1 MGSDDETIIRI
12 FVSRAEIDLRW
23 GKDIYLRIIKGHS
36 MYTGWWL
43 KGIRRWPTE
52 RWKLLLNRLGKVVM
66 TVVTT
71 FLIILDICSMLYY
84 VQDTGGDYS
93 KILLKLLNPESKI
106 AWALKITSQRFPR
119 FRLSRCLI
127 SNQSDLFGPMPD
139 LAWCLRNCE
148 NIAIGLSRREA
159 APVVFRGQWPGC
171 LNSPFIL
178 TGFDALAN
186 DLTHWSSLVNFT
198 ALWWSNLRS
207 LGNFIFFLRNQL
219 KE

>member
-23 GKDIYLRIIKGHS
+23 RKDIYLGIIHVNGHS

-43 KGIRRWPTE
+43 KGIRRLPTE
-52 RWKLLLNRLGKVVM
+52 RWKLPLNRLGKVVM

-71 FLIILDICSMLYY
+71 FLIVLDICSMLYY

-127 SNQSDLFGPMPD
+127 SIRFIWSHAGFSLMFAELWKYSYWTFQTE
-139 LAWCLRNCE
+139 AW
-148 NIAIGLSRREA
+148 G
-159 APVVFRGQWPGC
+159 G
-171 LNSPFIL
+171 
-178 TGFDALAN
+178 
-186 DLTHWSSLVNFT
+186 SSC
-198 ALWWSNLRS
+198 
-207 LGNFIFFLRNQL
+207 I
-219 KE
+219 